1 MATGHAAGEV
11 SSLTTRLVDLGRM
24 ALEAPAW
31 LPTHTVGTHGEMWQ
45 WIGDGNNLVS
55 LIVAVRPGEQES
67 VGGLR
72 NRLFA
77 EVDRVRARLRPT
89 AGGKLIRPEMV
100 DVGGAFAAFS
110 MSVSGTREG
119 MELHNDLLIA
129 TDRVDMYLVH
139 AAVPGTESGRRLA
152 SSLLSSVRLFG

>member
-1 MATGHAAGEV
+1 
-11 SSLTTRLVDLGRM
+11 
-24 ALEAPAW
+24 
-31 LPTHTVGTHGEMWQ
+31 MWQ
-45 WIGDGNNLVS
+45 WIGDGNSLVS

-72 NRLFA
+72 NRLLA

-89 AGGKLIRPEMV
+89 AAGELIRPEMV
-100 DVGGAFAAFS
+100 GVRGAFAAFS
-110 MSVSGTREG
+110 MSVGGTREG
-119 MELHNDLLIA
+119 LELHNDLLIA

-139 AAVPGTESGRRLA
+139 AAVPGTATGRRLA